1 MDRQAVR
8 DRLGQLVLR
17 ERRERRVS
25 SVRPDLSDPLALRDR
40 RVPQVRRV
48 QPVRGQPDLP
58 VPWVS
63 LAPQVR
69 RDLRAFRA
77 SAALLD
83 FREMSVLP
91 ALLGQIRP
99 CRDLKVRLACRDHR
113 EIRGSPDPPDL
124 LESRVRLAPQE
135 HPVRREPKDLR
146 DPLVPLARTGLTR
159 PSPVQPVLLDQQD
172 RRVLMAHR

>member
-8 DRLGQLVLR
+8 DRLDRLALR

-40 RVPQVRRV
+40 RVPRVRRA

-63 LAPQVR
+63 PDPLVR
-69 RDLRAFRA
+69 LDLRAFRA
-77 SAALLD
+77 SVVLLD
-83 FREMSVLP
+83 FREMSVLQ

-99 CRDLKVRLACRDHR
+99 CRGLKVRPVHRDHR

-124 LESRVRLAPQE
+124 LESPVRLVPQA

-159 PSPVQPVLLDQQD
+159 PSPAQPVLLDPQD
-172 RRVLMAHR
+172 HRVLMAHR